1 VLFMSAVPEIETEL
15 ADSLT
20 LFLRD
25 VRKGRLL
32 TPAEEVALSKRV
44 ERGDR
49 AAKQQL
55 VEANLRLVVSIARRY
70 QGRGLPLQ
78 DLIQEGTIGL
88 IRAVEKFDWRQGFRF
103 STYATWW
110 IRQACFRAVAD
121 KGALIR
127 LPVHIHERQAK
138 VRAAAYRMQCELGR
152 RATVE
157 ELAEELAL
165 RAEQVEHVLS
175 MSAVLSLNEPVDE
188 DGSELGDLVRDEGAR
203 EGFEEVERRID
214 GAGFLAS
221 AISELPRRERHV
233 LTRRYASP
241 PATLSELSGDLGVCH
256 QRVAQL
262 EATALSR
269 LRKIVTRTTS

>member
-1 VLFMSAVPEIETEL
+1 
-15 ADSLT
+15 
-20 LFLRD
+20 
-25 VRKGRLL
+25 
-32 TPAEEVALSKRV
+32 
-44 ERGDR
+44 
-49 AAKQQL
+49 
-55 VEANLRLVVSIARRY
+55 
-70 QGRGLPLQ
+70 
-78 DLIQEGTIGL
+78 
-88 IRAVEKFDWRQGFRF
+88 
-103 STYATWW
+103 
-110 IRQACFRAVAD
+110 
-121 KGALIR
+121 
-127 LPVHIHERQAK
+127 
-138 VRAAAYRMQCELGR
+138 
-152 RATVE
+152 VE

-165 RAEQVEHVLS
+165 RAEQVEHVLA

-188 DGSELGDLVRDEGAR
+188 DGSELGDLVRDEDAR